1 MEYIK
6 DNNIINDLS
15 DNFEKNINIKV
26 INNDN
31 LIIKKKKL
39 IELSK
44 NLTKIEYLE
53 IFNIIQE
60 DKKETTPVQKVETV
74 EKIEEK
80 PLKVENPPPKRN
92 RLNDLFSNT
101 PSDKP
106 GKITNVT

>member
-44 NLTKIEYLE
+44 NLTKISIL
-53 IFNIIQE
+53 ILPKSINLT
-60 DKKETTPVQKVETV
+60 KELILQTP
-74 EKIEEK
+74 
-80 PLKVENPPPKRN
+80 
-92 RLNDLFSNT
+92 
-101 PSDKP
+101 
-106 GKITNVT
+106 